1 MKYLS
6 STTFGCKDIG
16 IRKSEF
22 VAKTQFLYAKFCRNS
37 FSEYGMRK
45 TSSPGDIL
53 KIQNTSLKLDFRNIR
68 KTIEEDYI
76 Y

>member
-1 MKYLS
+1 
-6 STTFGCKDIG
+6 
-16 IRKSEF
+16 
-22 VAKTQFLYAKFCRNS
+22 
-37 FSEYGMRK
+37 MRK
-45 TSSPGDIL
+45 TSLPGDILKTSLPGDIL